1 MRKEQIQQALAP
13 YLPELIQ
20 MADQIYDFSEPGME
34 EVKSSARLAEYLKKQ
49 GFEVEMGIAGLPTAF
64 RAVYEQGHGG
74 PSFGF
79 LAEYDALKDIGHA
92 CGHHMQGPSVIGA
105 ALALRDTCRNDSYQ
119 IVIYGTPA
127 EETIGGKIIMQ
138 EKGCFQ
144 DIDIALM
151 MHAAPTTS
159 VDIRCMAL
167 ECFYVTFHGV
177 ESHAAMSPHKGKS
190 AFDAALLSFQA
201 IEFLREHILEDSRM
215 HYTILDAGGPSNIVP
230 GRAKAEYT
238 LRSYS
243 TDYLEQVI
251 VPRFQD
257 IIKGA
262 CLMTG
267 TTCEIERSYPFKAK
281 IPCMALNDLIMEN
294 ARRFDAPQIAEP
306 REKTGS
312 TDFGNVMYEIPG
324 CCIRT
329 AFVPEGT
336 SAHSKEYLEA
346 GKTEKAHAA
355 IRSGAEILAGTCAD
369 ILENPELLTKMKEEF
384 QKRKKEDQA
393 VR

>member
-1 MRKEQIQQALAP
+1 MEQ
-13 YLPELIQ
+13 EQ
-20 MADQIYDFSEPGME
+20 MTYEETIDFAGLRITSFRAGSLSDQIYDFAEPGME
-34 EVKSSARLAEYLKKQ
+34 EIQSSRLLTEYLKAK
-49 GFEVEMGIAGLPTAF
+49 GFEVECGIAGLPTAF
-64 RAVYEQGHGG
+64 RAVYEQGSGG

-79 LAEYDALKDIGHA
+79 LAEYDAIKDIGHA

-105 ALALRDTCRNDSYQ
+105 ALALRDVCGEEPYK

-127 EETIGGKIIMQ
+127 EETIGGKIIMK

-151 MHAAPTTS
+151 MHAAPNTC
-159 VDIRCMAL
+159 VDVRCMAL
-167 ECFYVTFHGV
+167 ECYYVTFHGV

-190 AFDAALLSFQA
+190 AFDSALLSFQA
-201 IEFLREHILEDSRM
+201 IEFLREHLLEDSRM

-243 TDYLEQVI
+243 TDYLENVI

-257 IIKGA
+257 ILKGA

-267 TTCEIERSYPFKAK
+267 TTCEIKRSYPFQAK
-281 IPCMALNDLIMEN
+281 IPCMTLNNLIMEN
-294 ARRFDAPQIAEP
+294 AEEFKAPQLAGP

-312 TDFGNVMYEIPG
+312 TDFGNVMYDVPG
-324 CCIRT
+324 CCTSRYRLIINNGFCNSFVIRSKRRLMIVPKKEKPIT
-329 AFVPEGT
+329 AFLICAL
-336 SAHSKEYLEA
+336 SAL
-346 GKTEKAHAA
+346 
-355 IRSGAEILAGTCAD
+355 RLCVWLFD
-369 ILENPELLTKMKEEF
+369 N
-384 QKRKKEDQA
+384 
-393 VR
+393 